1 MERKDKQSIELKNAT
16 ECGKKKKVEVTEYL
30 TECYTQVMWRKSVER
45 WCKSVDLLLVSV
57 VPGKAISDTIS
68 LK

>member
-1 MERKDKQSIELKNAT
+1 MQQNVE
-16 ECGKKKKVEVTEYL
+16 KKKKEKVEVTEYL